1 MSPDL
6 TANEV
11 RRKGSDPDF
20 EPVEFTQFMFPNG
33 RRKTISIALPRDL
46 AKKAKI
52 LKEKGFKFEI
62 ENKNGQIWMTIIHG
76 TIEDQDLTRIVP
88 DGPLVPNNVAAH
100 IEDAYEKWGK
110 S

>member
-11 RRKGSDPDF
+11 RRKGNEPDF
-20 EPVEFTQFMFPNG
+20 ESVEFTQFLSDGP
-33 RRKTISIALPRDL
+33 RKTVSIPLSRDL

-52 LKEKGFKFEI
+52 LKEKGFKFKI
-62 ENKNGQIWMTIIHG
+62 ENHDGLIWMTIIHG
-76 TIEDQDLTRIVP
+76 TIKDQDITRIVP
-88 DGPLVPNNVAAH
+88 NGPLVPNNVAAH

-110 S
+110 P

>member
-11 RRKGSDPDF
+11 RHKGNEPDF
-20 EPVEFTQFMFPNG
+20 EPVEFTHFLFPDG
-33 RRKTISIALPRDL
+33 HRKTVSIPLHRDL
-46 AKKAKI
+46 ARKAKI
-52 LKEKGFKFEI
+52 LKEKGFEFKI
-62 ENKNGQIWMTIIHG
+62 ENKDGLVWMTIIHG
-76 TIEDQDLTRIVP
+76 TIEDQYLTRIVP